1 MPETQTERCQEL
13 FFATWRLCV
22 FAFSWSMDSTPRRK
36 GAETQRYED
45 VGADRAY
52 SQTGDIPP
60 ALWMNTHE
68 DSLVSFYRNV
78 SG

>member
-1 MPETQTERCQEL
+1 
-13 FFATWRLCV
+13 
-22 FAFSWSMDSTPRRK
+22 MDSTPRRK